1 MKCHCKDF
9 YESSLMDSFNGV
21 LTCKNCGAKHYPKKE
36 VPTTQHLYTSAD
48 VKKVRE
54 KLLKEQGHK
63 DLLTG
68 LKLEPKDAVC
78 DHSHK
83 NQYVRG
89 ILHRQSNAVLGK
101 IENLWT
107 RYLAYWYKG
116 TLQEFLRKT
125 ADYLDREI
133 DTRYLHPGF
142 IKRLEVEFNKLNE
155 AGKREVLHK
164 LDVEDGKNATERKA
178 KFKKEILSRKHTY
191 ENLLALIKALQERE

>member
-1 MKCHCKDF
+1 MNNSDK
-9 YESSLMDSFNGV
+9 
-21 LTCKNCGAKHYPKKE
+21 
-36 VPTTQHLYTSAD
+36 VPQHLYTSAD

-107 RYLAYWYKG
+107 RYLSYWYKG

-155 AGKREVLHK
+155 ANKREVLRK

>member
-1 MKCHCKDF
+1 MNLHRGNEMSNSDK
-9 YESSLMDSFNGV
+9 
-21 LTCKNCGAKHYPKKE
+21 
-36 VPTTQHLYTSAD
+36 VPQHLYTSVD

-68 LKLEPKDAVC
+68 LKLDTKDAVC

-107 RYLAYWYKG
+107 RYLSYWYKG
-116 TLQEFLRKT
+116 TLQEFLRKA
-125 ADYLDREI
+125 ADYLDREV

-142 IKRLEVEFNKLNE
+142 IKKLETEFNKLNE
-155 AGKREVLHK
+155 AGKREILKK
-164 LDVEDGKNATERKA
+164 LGVDDGKNAAERKI

-191 ENLLALIKALQERE
+191 ENILALIKALQERE